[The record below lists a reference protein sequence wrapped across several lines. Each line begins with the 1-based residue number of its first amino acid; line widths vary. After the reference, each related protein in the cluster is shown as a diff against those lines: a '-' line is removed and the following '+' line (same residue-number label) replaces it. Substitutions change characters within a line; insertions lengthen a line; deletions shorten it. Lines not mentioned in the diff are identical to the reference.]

1 MFEIA
6 ELDFGAIDTRMGE
19 LVDWLSAELDA
30 PRGCCGEL
38 DELTA
43 NAAQLT
49 GEEKLFY
56 ILLSTH
62 FASPQTAREFHE
74 RLDWTGLLQSD
85 TSRVRAVAA
94 DFFQERRLIGDHRR
108 HFRVMPTSEKIT
120 YTVEV
125 LDAYKGV
132 MQAYGSQA
140 RFFETDGQPTF
151 ETLYERMREI
161 TPFQRRLPRFDYLEA
176 LARTHNFYVVPDRFF
191 ADEDDGGP
199 RDGLTYLVLGKRL
212 RHTKGLKTYLVREFP
227 DEWNGAVEAKYRVPQ
242 GANVHDV
249 LRKLEI
255 WTIDRVRGRLPTR
268 QQTAPDYVFS
278 LESCLCNWQKGK

>member
-94 DFFQERRLIGDHRR
+94 DFFQERRLIVSV
-108 HFRVMPTSEKIT
+108 RVRQGGQDGRTAAGAGGGRESE
-120 YTVEV
+120 
-125 LDAYKGV
+125 
-132 MQAYGSQA
+132 S
-140 RFFETDGQPTF
+140 
-151 ETLYERMREI
+151 
-161 TPFQRRLPRFDYLEA
+161 
-176 LARTHNFYVVPDRFF
+176 
-191 ADEDDGGP
+191 GG
-199 RDGLTYLVLGKRL
+199 RS
-212 RHTKGLKTYLVREFP
+212 VRET
-227 DEWNGAVEAKYRVPQ
+227 G
-242 GANVHDV
+242 
-249 LRKLEI
+249 
-255 WTIDRVRGRLPTR
+255 
-268 QQTAPDYVFS
+268 
-278 LESCLCNWQKGK
+278 

>member
-1 MFEIA
+1 MCEIA
-6 ELDFGAIDTRMGE
+6 ELDFGAIDRRMGE
-19 LVDWLSAELDA
+19 LVDWLSSELDA
-30 PRGCCGEL
+30 PQGCCGEL
-38 DELTA
+38 AELTA

-56 ILLSTH
+56 ILLATH
-62 FASPQTAREFHE
+62 FASPRTAREFHE

-108 HFRVMPTSEKIT
+108 HFRCMPTSEKIT

-161 TPFQRRLPRFDYLEA
+161 THFQRRLPRFDYLEA
-176 LARTHNFYVVPDRFF
+176 LARTHNFYIVPNRFF
-191 ADEDDGGP
+191 ADEDEGGP
-199 RDGLTYLVLGKRL
+199 RDGLTYLVLGLRL
-212 RHTKGLKTYLVREFP
+212 RHTKGLKAYLVSEFP
-227 DEWNGAVEAKYRVPQ
+227 DEWNVAVEAKYRVPQ
-242 GANVHDV
+242 GANLQDV
-249 LRKLEI
+249 IRKLEI
-255 WTIDRVRGRLPTR
+255 WTIDHVRGRLPAR
-268 QQTAPDYVFS
+268 QQNAPAYVFA